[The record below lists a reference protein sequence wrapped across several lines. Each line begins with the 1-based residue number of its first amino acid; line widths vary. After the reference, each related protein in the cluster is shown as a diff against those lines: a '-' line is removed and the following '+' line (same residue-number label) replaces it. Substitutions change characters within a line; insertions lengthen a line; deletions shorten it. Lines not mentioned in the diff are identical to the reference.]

1 MYAPVDGLPQQTFC
15 HVPHTKGIVTAGLY
29 QPKLQLSAYLR
40 YDTTSLPYLLEWK
53 CLKSHDYVL
62 GIEPLTC
69 PMGGRAADIAAGRVP
84 VLGAYETRRF
94 GAALGVLEGAAARTL
109 AESVR

>member
-1 MYAPVDGLPQQTFC
+1 VDGLPQQTFC
-15 HVPHTKGIVTAGLY
+15 HVPRTKGVVTAGLY

-62 GIEPLTC
+62 AIEPANC
-69 PMGGRAADIAAGRVP
+69 PAHDRETDLAEHHAFLLD
-84 VLGAYETRRF
+84 AYESVTF
-94 GAALGVLEGAAARTL
+94 QVTLGVLEGAAAQEL
-109 AESVR
+109 AQTNA